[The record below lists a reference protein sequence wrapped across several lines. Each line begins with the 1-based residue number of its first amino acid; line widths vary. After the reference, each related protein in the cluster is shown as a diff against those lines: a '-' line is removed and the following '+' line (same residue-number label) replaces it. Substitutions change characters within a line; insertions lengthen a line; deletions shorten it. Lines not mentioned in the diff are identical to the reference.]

1 VVRDDRD
8 PDDREDRVPPTTGTT
23 GALDALDPPLHW
35 RRTTIDGR
43 AVVYGDAGEGPPIV
57 FLHGWGLS
65 ARSYAKALPL
75 IAASGARVIAPA
87 LPGFGRSDDLEGDY
101 TFERLADWIDGLLDR
116 LGIDDP
122 AAVIGHS
129 FGGAVATAL
138 AWHHPQ
144 RVRALVLVNSIGG
157 SVWRSGHLGGH
168 DRTLAER
175 PLWDWGLRLPG
186 EFRRRD
192 QRRILPVVVRDLVGN
207 ALANPR
213 ALVRA
218 AQLARTADL
227 RDELATLAEGG
238 LPVTI
243 LWGAEDTVVP
253 EAPFLALCEAAGST
267 GDIIP
272 DAGHAW
278 LLADPEGFG
287 ELVTNSLSV
296 RRTVASRSGP
306 AARAA
311 SPSAQT
317 SARSS
322 SPSSTMRR
330 R

>member
-1 VVRDDRD
+1 MPPDGRGSVDPGPALATSARSADRPAD
-8 PDDREDRVPPTTGTT
+8 GP
-23 GALDALDPPLHW
+23 ALDLALRWH
-35 RRTTIDGR
+35 RSTIDGR
-43 AVVYGDAGEGPPIV
+43 AVVHGEAGEGPPIL

-65 ARSYAKALPL
+65 ARSYARALPL

-87 LPGFGRSDDLEGDY
+87 LPGFGRSDDLDGDY
-101 TFERLADWIDGLLDR
+101 TFPKLAAWIDDLLDH
-116 LGIDDP
+116 LGVTEP

-138 AWHHPQ
+138 AWHHPA

-157 SVWRSGHLGGH
+157 SVWRSGTRGDR

-175 PLWDWGLRLPG
+175 PLWDWGIRLPG

-218 AQLARTADL
+218 AELARSADL
-227 RDELATLAEGG
+227 REELAALAERG

-287 ELVTNSLSV
+287 ELVTNSLAV

-306 AARAA
+306 AARRTV
-311 SPSAQT
+311 P
-317 SARSS
+317 RVG
-322 SPSSTMRR
+322 PRPGR
-330 R
+330 